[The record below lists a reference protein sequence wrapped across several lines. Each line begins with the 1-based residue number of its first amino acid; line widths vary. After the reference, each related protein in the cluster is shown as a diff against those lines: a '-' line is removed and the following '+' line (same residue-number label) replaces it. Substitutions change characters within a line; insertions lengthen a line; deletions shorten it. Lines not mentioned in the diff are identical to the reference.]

1 MQIVV
6 QAPMKTKDILQL
18 LRDWEPIPGV
28 KFTLA
33 KRKSFVL
40 TFDVSTP
47 SAAQACRL
55 AQQRIKEA
63 GFEELPGLSV
73 TVAEEENKK

>member
-1 MQIVV
+1 MQIIVK
-6 QAPMKTKDILQL
+6 APMKTKDILQL

-33 KRKSFVL
+33 RRKSFVL

-47 SAAQACRL
+47 SPTQACRL
-55 AQQRIKEA
+55 AEQRIKEA
-63 GFEELPGLSV
+63 GFEDLPGLSISV
-73 TVAEEENKK
+73 EEPTK